1 MHHNLGALQRRALVV
16 AQDLGL
22 SAEVQAAV
30 ARAGRFSR
38 LDSLF
43 GAASFVELD
52 EGDSG
57 QQDLADIIGSSGSVD
72 MSIVMKRI
80 QALENEIVHEDTKA
94 QSALDTELE
103 RLSLELQELNSQIAA
118 SEEERKEQT
127 LAERGQYATHP
138 FSTHADRERQS
149 LTLWV
154 PCVRVTTRFLS
165 LDPPPPCALKLWC
178 AEQHAAADLA
188 RLERSKSRTLERE
201 NTPRQALHSLCSL
214 LRSCATRSL

>member
-1 MHHNLGALQRRALVV
+1 MQHNLGVLQRRALVV

-72 MSIVMKRI
+72 MSIVIKRI
-80 QALENEIVHEDTKA
+80 QALENEIGHEDTKA

-138 FSTHADRERQS
+138 SSSLPTPDRERHS
-149 LTLWV
+149 LTLWL
-154 PCVRVTTRFLS
+154 PCVRVTTQVLS
-165 LDPPPPCALKLWC
+165 LEYPQSTDPPLHVPSNFGV
-178 AEQHAAADLA
+178 Q
-188 RLERSKSRTLERE
+188 S
-201 NTPRQALHSLCSL
+201 NTQRQIWQG
-214 LRSCATRSL
+214 

>member
-1 MHHNLGALQRRALVV
+1 MRLDISASDSHSLVQVQHNLGVLQRRALVV

-165 LDPPPPCALKLWC
+165 LDPPPSMCP
-178 AEQHAAADLA
+178 Q
-188 RLERSKSRTLERE
+188 TLVCR
-201 NTPRQALHSLCSL
+201 
-214 LRSCATRSL
+214 ATRSSRPSKTRAKQIENSGT